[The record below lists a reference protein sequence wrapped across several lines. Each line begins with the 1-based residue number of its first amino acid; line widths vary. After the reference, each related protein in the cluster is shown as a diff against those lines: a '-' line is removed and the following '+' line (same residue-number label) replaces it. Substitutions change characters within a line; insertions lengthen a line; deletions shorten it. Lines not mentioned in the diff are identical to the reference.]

1 MAEDQRQRFRR
12 LVQTLADDD
21 RTFLDSSLLGTYKN
35 SLSLGLQKNWLS
47 QSEYNNYLGVGDKRL
62 KTLRGVQLMDA
73 QGNKLTKSIDV
84 QVPTPQGFVTQT
96 KTTPITPL
104 DLLRRT
110 GGQMEGAD
118 VDAPTYTGFTL
129 ELVMTAILVLVILLM
144 TQDKANK
151 NAASAPIAIALTIFV
166 LILITGPI
174 EGTGINPARW
184 FGPAIAG
191 GYWDNWTIYVIA
203 PLLGGAL
210 GAFSFRAL
218 AVHK

>member
-1 MAEDQRQRFRR
+1 MLKK
-12 LVQTLADDD
+12 LVVE
-21 RTFLDSSLLGTYKN
+21 FFGTYLLVIAATGVIISQDVPFIGIAASPAVAVMIMILVLGHFSDVHLN
-35 SLSLGLQKNWLS
+35 PAVSLAFLILKKIS
-47 QSEYNNYLGVGDKRL
+47 L
-62 KTLRGVQLMDA
+62 KTFMAYVGWQLVGAAFGALTLQAIYTQKVAAQVKNGVPAM
-73 QGNKLTKSIDV
+73 S
-84 QVPTPQGFVTQT
+84 PQ
-96 KTTPITPL
+96 
-104 DLLRRT
+104 
-110 GGQMEGAD
+110 A
-118 VDAPTYTGFTL
+118 TYITGFAL

-151 NAASAPIAIALTIFV
+151 NAALAPIAIALTIFV

-184 FGPAIAG
+184 FGPALAG
-191 GYWDNWTIYVIA
+191 GYWNNWTIYVIA

>member
-1 MAEDQRQRFRR
+1 MLKK
-12 LVQTLADDD
+12 LVVE
-21 RTFLDSSLLGTYKN
+21 FFGTYLLVIAATGVIISQEVPFIGIAASPALAVMIMILALGHFSDVHLNPAVSLAFLILKKMSPKTFVAYVGWQLVGGACGAFTLQANYTQKVAAEVKN
-35 SLSLGLQKNWLS
+35 GIPALS
-47 QSEYNNYLGVGDKRL
+47 
-62 KTLRGVQLMDA
+62 
-73 QGNKLTKSIDV
+73 
-84 QVPTPQGFVTQT
+84 P
-96 KTTPITPL
+96 KTTYL
-104 DLLRRT
+104 
-110 GGQMEGAD
+110 
-118 VDAPTYTGFTL
+118 TGFAL

-151 NAASAPIAIALTIFV
+151 NATSAPIAIALTIFV

>member
-1 MAEDQRQRFRR
+1 MLKK
-12 LVQTLADDD
+12 LVVE
-21 RTFLDSSLLGTYKN
+21 FFGTYFLVIAATGVIISQN
-35 SLSLGLQKNWLS
+35 VPFIGIAASPALAVMIMILALGHFSDVHLNPAVSLAFLILKKISPKTFMAYVGWQLVGGACGALTLQAIYTQKVAAEVQNGIPALS
-47 QSEYNNYLGVGDKRL
+47 PKATYL
-62 KTLRGVQLMDA
+62 
-73 QGNKLTKSIDV
+73 
-84 QVPTPQGFVTQT
+84 
-96 KTTPITPL
+96 
-104 DLLRRT
+104 
-110 GGQMEGAD
+110 
-118 VDAPTYTGFTL
+118 TGFAL

-144 TQDKANK
+144 TQDIANK

-203 PLLGGAL
+203 PLLGGVL

>member
-1 MAEDQRQRFRR
+1 M
-12 LVQTLADDD
+12 LKKLAVE
-21 RTFLDSSLLGTYKN
+21 FFGTYLLVIAATGVIISQEVPFIGIAASPALAVMIMILALGHFSDVHLNPAVSLAFLILKKMSPKTFVAYVGWQLVGGACGAFTLQAIYTQKVAAEVKN
-35 SLSLGLQKNWLS
+35 GIPALSPKAT
-47 QSEYNNYLGVGDKRL
+47 YL
-62 KTLRGVQLMDA
+62 
-73 QGNKLTKSIDV
+73 
-84 QVPTPQGFVTQT
+84 
-96 KTTPITPL
+96 
-104 DLLRRT
+104 
-110 GGQMEGAD
+110 
-118 VDAPTYTGFTL
+118 TGFAL

-144 TQDKANK
+144 TQDKENK
-151 NAASAPIAIALTIFV
+151 NATSAPIAIALTIFV

-191 GYWDNWTIYVIA
+191 EYWDNWTIYVIA

>member
-1 MAEDQRQRFRR
+1 MLKK
-12 LVQTLADDD
+12 LVVE
-21 RTFLDSSLLGTYKN
+21 FFGTYLLVIAATGVIISQEVPFIGIAASPALAVMIMILALGHFSDVHLNPAVSLAFLILKKISPKTFVAYVGWQLVGGACGAFTLQAIYTQKVAAEVKN
-35 SLSLGLQKNWLS
+35 GIPALPPKAT
-47 QSEYNNYLGVGDKRL
+47 YL
-62 KTLRGVQLMDA
+62 
-73 QGNKLTKSIDV
+73 
-84 QVPTPQGFVTQT
+84 
-96 KTTPITPL
+96 
-104 DLLRRT
+104 
-110 GGQMEGAD
+110 
-118 VDAPTYTGFTL
+118 TGFAL

-144 TQDKANK
+144 TQDKENK
-151 NAASAPIAIALTIFV
+151 NATSAPIAIALTIFV

-191 GYWDNWTIYVIA
+191 EYWDNWTIYVIA

>member
-1 MAEDQRQRFRR
+1 M
-12 LVQTLADDD
+12 LKKLAVE
-21 RTFLDSSLLGTYKN
+21 FFGTYLLVIAATGVIVSQEVSFIGIAASPAIAVMIMILALGHFSDVHLN
-35 SLSLGLQKNWLS
+35 PAVSLAFLILKKIS
-47 QSEYNNYLGVGDKRL
+47 L
-62 KTLRGVQLMDA
+62 KTFMAYVGWQFVGGA
-73 QGNKLTKSIDV
+73 FGALTLQAIYTQKIAAEVKNGIPALS
-84 QVPTPQGFVTQT
+84 PKATYLTGFV
-96 KTTPITPL
+96 
-104 DLLRRT
+104 
-110 GGQMEGAD
+110 
-118 VDAPTYTGFTL
+118 L

-151 NAASAPIAIALTIFV
+151 NKASAPLAIALTIFA

-184 FGPAIAG
+184 FGPALAG
-191 GYWDNWTIYVIA
+191 GYWENWTIYTIA

>member
-1 MAEDQRQRFRR
+1 M
-12 LVQTLADDD
+12 LKKLAVE
-21 RTFLDSSLLGTYKN
+21 FFGTYLLVIAATGVIISQDVPFIGIAASPAIAVMIMILVLGHFSDVHLN
-35 SLSLGLQKNWLS
+35 PAVSLAFLILKKIS
-47 QSEYNNYLGVGDKRL
+47 L
-62 KTLRGVQLMDA
+62 KTFIAYVGWQLVGGA
-73 QGNKLTKSIDV
+73 FGALTLKAIYTQKVAAEVKNGIPAMS
-84 QVPTPQGFVTQT
+84 PQ
-96 KTTPITPL
+96 
-104 DLLRRT
+104 
-110 GGQMEGAD
+110 A
-118 VDAPTYTGFTL
+118 TYLTGFAL

-151 NAASAPIAIALTIFV
+151 NSASAPIASALTIFV

-184 FGPAIAG
+184 FGPALAG
-191 GYWDNWTIYVIA
+191 GYWDYWTIYVIA

>member
-1 MAEDQRQRFRR
+1 M
-12 LVQTLADDD
+12 LKKLAVE
-21 RTFLDSSLLGTYKN
+21 FFGTYLLVIAATGVIISQDVPFIGIAASPAVAVMIMILALGHFSDVHLN
-35 SLSLGLQKNWLS
+35 PAVSLAFLLLKKISSKTFMA
-47 QSEYNNYLGVGDKRL
+47 YVGWQL
-62 KTLRGVQLMDA
+62 VGGAFGALTLRAIYTQKVAAEVKNGVPAMSSQA
-73 QGNKLTKSIDV
+73 
-84 QVPTPQGFVTQT
+84 
-96 KTTPITPL
+96 
-104 DLLRRT
+104 
-110 GGQMEGAD
+110 
-118 VDAPTYTGFTL
+118 TYLTGFIL
-129 ELVMTAILVLVILLM
+129 ELVMTAILVLVILLT

>member
-1 MAEDQRQRFRR
+1 MLKK
-12 LVQTLADDD
+12 LVVE
-21 RTFLDSSLLGTYKN
+21 FFGTYLLVIAATGVIISQEVPFIGIAASPALAVMIMILALGHFSDVHLNPAVSLAFLILKKMSPKTFVAYVGWQFVGGACGALTLQAIYTQKVAAEVKN
-35 SLSLGLQKNWLS
+35 GIPALSPKAT
-47 QSEYNNYLGVGDKRL
+47 YL
-62 KTLRGVQLMDA
+62 
-73 QGNKLTKSIDV
+73 
-84 QVPTPQGFVTQT
+84 
-96 KTTPITPL
+96 
-104 DLLRRT
+104 
-110 GGQMEGAD
+110 
-118 VDAPTYTGFTL
+118 TGFAL

-166 LILITGPI
+166 LILIAGPI
-174 EGTGINPARW
+174 EGTG

-191 GYWDNWTIYVIA
+191 GYWENWTIYVIA

>member
-1 MAEDQRQRFRR
+1 M
-12 LVQTLADDD
+12 LKKLAVE
-21 RTFLDSSLLGTYKN
+21 FFGTYLLVIAATGVIISQDVPFIGIAASPAVAVMIMILVLGHFSDVHLN
-35 SLSLGLQKNWLS
+35 PAVSLAFLILKKIS
-47 QSEYNNYLGVGDKRL
+47 L
-62 KTLRGVQLMDA
+62 KTFMAYVGWQLVGAAFGALTLQAIYTQKVAAQVKNGVPAM
-73 QGNKLTKSIDV
+73 S
-84 QVPTPQGFVTQT
+84 PQ
-96 KTTPITPL
+96 
-104 DLLRRT
+104 
-110 GGQMEGAD
+110 A
-118 VDAPTYTGFTL
+118 TYITGFAL

-151 NAASAPIAIALTIFV
+151 NAALAPIAIALTIFV

-184 FGPAIAG
+184 FGPALAG
-191 GYWDNWTIYVIA
+191 GYWNNWTIYVIA